1 MSQSCRTSRFRPGLD
16 TGWGDTNIVIW
27 SWCGQ
32 VSSASED
39 NINTYLSLMNELEED
54 YPHVIFIYMTGHLDG
69 TGEEGNLNIRND
81 QIRDFCKRNNK
92 ILFDFAD
99 IESYDPDGNY
109 FLDKRANDGCYYR
122 ENGVR
127 KNWANEWCAAHP
139 GSELC
144 ASCSCAHSKPLNC
157 NMKARA
163 FWWMMA
169 RLAGWDME

>member
-1 MSQSCRTSRFRPGLD
+1 MDLEAKKHFYFTIMS
-16 TGWGDTNIVIW
+16 
-27 SWCGQ
+27 
-32 VSSASED
+32 
-39 NINTYLSLMNELEED
+39 
-54 YPHVIFIYMTGHLDG
+54 H
-69 TGEEGNLNIRND
+69 
-81 QIRDFCKRNNK
+81 
-92 ILFDFAD
+92 
-99 IESYDPDGNY
+99 DPDGNY

-169 RLAGWDME
+169 RLAGWDLK